1 MLSTFNKSKKIPDE
15 QKKKIKPKP
24 CFSTEKLSFCPSS
37 TPRYLIMEEFVL
49 KNPKTKD
56 TVIALIYKL
65 GSKVVVIKTLKT
77 FTFSTA

>member
-1 MLSTFNKSKKIPDE
+1 
-15 QKKKIKPKP
+15 
-24 CFSTEKLSFCPSS
+24 
-37 TPRYLIMEEFVL
+37 MEESVM

-56 TVIALIYKL
+56 TVIALIHKL